1 MTPGSRDAY
10 SCHAMAM
17 YVALEGT
24 DHEVRTGV
32 WVTSVSTGLMIVPT
46 SQKQGHKYYST
57 FRIQVEPYP
66 DSTNLSPI
74 TLIDGIAS

>member
-1 MTPGSRDAY
+1 
-10 SCHAMAM
+10 MAM

-46 SQKQGHKYYST
+46 SQKQATST
-57 FRIQVEPYP
+57 
-66 DSTNLSPI
+66 
-74 TLIDGIAS
+74 IAHLEYR